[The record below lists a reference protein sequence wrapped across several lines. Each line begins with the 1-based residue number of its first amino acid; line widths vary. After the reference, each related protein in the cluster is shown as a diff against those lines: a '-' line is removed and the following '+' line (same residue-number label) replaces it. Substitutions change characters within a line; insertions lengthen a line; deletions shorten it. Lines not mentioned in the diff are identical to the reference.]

1 MKASDSY
8 ALGRKES
15 SFLKDTSLTL
25 MGAGE
30 DQLRRSSGGEI
41 ASFPDFLVVESKNWA
56 MELKYRPK
64 QVIVL

>member
-41 ASFPDFLVVESKNWA
+41 ASFPDFFVESKNWA
-56 MELKYRPK
+56 MELKYYPK